1 MSHRAFIS
9 LSCFA
14 AASIW
19 PRIVTTF
26 EWAMLSPLERATQ
39 ASFCGSPDHA
49 AYALLGHCAA
59 CWAGSA
65 LLIATGLAVLFTG
78 RQAKAIPVKQ

>member
-9 LSCFA
+9 LACFA

-26 EWAMLSPLERATQ
+26 EWALLSPLERATQ

-65 LLIATGLAVLFTG
+65 LLIAAGLAVLFAG
-78 RQAKAIPVKQ
+78 RWPKTIAVR